1 MTGKRQPFQ
10 QVLLEKP
17 ESYMQRNQTR
27 PLYHTK
33 TSPETIKLRECNIGH
48 KLFDIGIGS
57 DVSGLRPKEQAM
69 NQKSKGCN
77 VRIGNTVNHIV
88 ITLYGGRR

>member
-17 ESYMQRNQTR
+17 ESYMQRNQAR

-33 TSPETIKLRECNIGH
+33 TRPETIKLLE
-48 KLFDIGIGS
+48 
-57 DVSGLRPKEQAM
+57 
-69 NQKSKGCN
+69 
-77 VRIGNTVNHIV
+77 
-88 ITLYGGRR
+88 